1 MSMKKSKILILASI
15 LMIYMSNI
23 SYANTY
29 EQRTIYKVNPG
40 ESYVLE
46 GMITERDGKRK
57 KVTLIVKAPTRLP
70 NTAKRQTEK
79 PQLLYE
85 GLSEPV
91 LYDVN
96 LGDELY

>member
-1 MSMKKSKILILASI
+1 MLAGI
-15 LMIYMSNI
+15 LMIYMSAI
-23 SYANTY
+23 SYANPY

-70 NTAKRQTEK
+70 NTVKRQPEK

-96 LGDELY
+96 LGEELY